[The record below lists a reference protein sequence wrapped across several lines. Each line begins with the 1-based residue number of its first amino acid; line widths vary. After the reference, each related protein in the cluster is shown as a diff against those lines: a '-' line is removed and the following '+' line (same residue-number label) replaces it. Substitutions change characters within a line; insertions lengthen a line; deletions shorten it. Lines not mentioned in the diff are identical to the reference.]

1 MFELGLRTTLNEITL
16 GLHVHVFLEA
26 FMVWLSKIVST
37 DNSTTNRFKF
47 LPASKYKNNSHS
59 CKEKEATCPCGRASE
74 SASDLGPERRDQD
87 PLRQPFHLL

>member
-37 DNSTTNRFKF
+37 DNSTTNCFYILADEQVQKQFPF
-47 LPASKYKNNSHS
+47 LQVKGGNLSMW
-59 CKEKEATCPCGRASE
+59 
-74 SASDLGPERRDQD
+74 
-87 PLRQPFHLL
+87 

>member
-37 DNSTTNRFKF
+37 DNSATNCFYILAGKQVQ
-47 LPASKYKNNSHS
+47 NNSHS
-59 CKEKEATCPCGRASE
+59 CKEKKATCPCGRASE
-74 SASDLGPERRDQD
+74 SASEGPEKRDQ
-87 PLRQPFHLL
+87 

>member
-37 DNSTTNRFKF
+37 DNSATNCFYILAGKQVQKQFPF
-47 LPASKYKNNSHS
+47 LQG
-59 CKEKEATCPCGRASE
+59 KEGNLSMW
-74 SASDLGPERRDQD
+74 
-87 PLRQPFHLL
+87 

>member
-26 FMVWLSKIVST
+26 FMVWLNVKSYLLTIPQLT
-37 DNSTTNRFKF
+37 AFTF
-47 LPASKYKNNSHS
+47 LPESKYKNNSHS
-59 CKEKEATCPCGRASE
+59 CKEKGATCPCGRASE
-74 SASDLGPERRDQD
+74 STSEGPEKRDQE